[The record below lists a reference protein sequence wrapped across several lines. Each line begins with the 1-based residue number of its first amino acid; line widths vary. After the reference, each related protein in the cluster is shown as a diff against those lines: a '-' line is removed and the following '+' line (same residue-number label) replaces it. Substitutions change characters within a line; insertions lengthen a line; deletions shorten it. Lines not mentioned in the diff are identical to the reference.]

1 MLENKK
7 VPVNRIIPFSSVD
20 GPGNRTA
27 VFLQG
32 CNLDCKYCHN
42 PETRAL
48 CIHCGDCVPGCPTG
62 AIFLEK
68 GRVHF
73 APEKCV
79 ACDQCIKACAHNAS
93 PRIREMT
100 AEEVF
105 REVADNLPY
114 IRGLT
119 VSGGECSLYPDFLSE
134 LGKCCKKEGLGF
146 LLDSNGYYD
155 YEADEKDLLPY
166 IDGVML
172 DIKAYREEEHR
183 SVCGEGNQKILKNM
197 RFLAECDKLYEVR
210 TVVVPGLFSAE
221 DTVRKTSS
229 ALSEYIRKGRKIRY
243 KIIAYRPMGVRE
255 KYKDFR
261 SPSREELKS
270 LEEIAREE
278 GMEDIVLI

>member
-20 GPGNRTA
+20 GPGNRTSI
-27 VFLQG
+27 FLQA

-62 AIFLEK
+62 AIWKE
-68 GRVHF
+68 GERVRF
-73 APEKCV
+73 TPEKCI
-79 ACDQCIKACAHNAS
+79 ACDQCIKVCTHNAS

-105 REVADNLPY
+105 REAFKNTPY
-114 IRGLT
+114 IRGIT
-119 VSGGECSLYPDFLSE
+119 VSGGECSLYPDFLRE
-134 LGKCCKKEGLGF
+134 LGMLCQEAGLGF

-155 YEADEKDLLPY
+155 YAADKKDLLPY

-172 DIKAYREEEHR
+172 DIKAYGEEDHR
-183 SVCGEGNQKILKNM
+183 IVCGEGNQNILKNM

-221 DTVRKTSS
+221 ETVKKLSGE
-229 ALSEYIRKGRKIRY
+229 LSEYIRKGRKIRY

-261 SPSREELKS
+261 SPSMEELKA
-270 LEEIAREE
+270 LEEIARAE